1 MLVEEK
7 FERAERIQARE
18 ETPEE
23 KDTVVDEEL
32 DRAGGCGF
40 FQIYAQLFITL
51 GMVSM
56 GFWHLNLG
64 YML

>member
-7 FERAERIQARE
+7 FERAERVEARE
-18 ETPEE
+18 ESLDE

-40 FQIYAQLFITL
+40 F
-51 GMVSM
+51 
-56 GFWHLNLG
+56 
-64 YML
+64 